1 MILGSAIRA
10 WRKEQ
15 RLGLRPVA
23 KEIGIL
29 HTTLGRFETG
39 EDVDGRSLAKIL
51 IWALG
56 NSALEI
62 G

>member
-23 KEIGIL
+23 KEIGIPFG
-29 HTTLGRFETG
+29 TLGRFENG
-39 EDVDGRSLAKIL
+39 EAIESPALAKIL
-51 IWALG
+51 AWALG
-56 NSALEI
+56 KSELEI
-62 G
+62 